1 MIKWPCRQKKRAGAQ
16 EEATWSAQLDL
27 IIGEISYSTNPDATR
42 KNGRTRRTRIRRFW
56 EISIREY
63 VVRGLLGR
71 GKLLIRHC
79 LAPPRGR
86 DYSEVTLG
94 IRGLIGALLLVVV
107 ASAPLAADERDDA
120 KNQVQ
125 FGIRVAQLGL
135 WREAIAHW
143 ERAIKLDPTYAPAY
157 NNLAIGYEQQG
168 DFEKAR
174 NAYEKA
180 LELSPNNTYIKQ
192 NYELFKEIND
202 RTNKQDGQ

>member
-1 MIKWPCRQKKRAGAQ
+1 
-16 EEATWSAQLDL
+16 L
-27 IIGEISYSTNPDATR
+27 
-42 KNGRTRRTRIRRFW
+42 
-56 EISIREY
+56 
-63 VVRGLLGR
+63 RG
-71 GKLLIRHC
+71 
-79 LAPPRGR
+79 
-86 DYSEVTLG
+86 
-94 IRGLIGALLLVVV
+94 RGLIAAVFLVVV
-107 ASAPLAADERDDA
+107 ASAPLAADEREDA

-180 LELSPNNTYIKQ
+180 LELTPKNTYIKQ
-192 NYELFKEIND
+192 NYELFREIND